1 MTSQGGRRR
10 KIVRLGAALAIL
22 LGLWVGLPLLA
33 LTINP
38 KALRQQE
45 ADASALF
52 RAAPLTALIGTVKIS
67 GPAGWNGRYLT
78 RGWMVG
84 HTLSLNLALDGWKL
98 TNNMG
103 GSSGY
108 MRGQKHLS
116 AICKRFSGGF
126 DVCNFST
133 WKPKP

>member
-84 HTLSLNLALDGWKL
+84 HTLSLNLALDGW
-98 TNNMG
+98 TFTWQG
-103 GSSGY
+103 GNGLGFT
-108 MRGQKHLS
+108 RGKEQLG
-116 AICKRFSGGF
+116 ALCNRFSGGF